1 MMLTEPD
8 WKNHGT
14 FPGGR
19 VSVGPETTIREYVV
33 INKPATKEFTE
44 IGSNCY
50 IMNSCFIGH
59 DCNIGNNVTLCPHAC
74 LAGDVY
80 VGDYTNIGMNAS
92 IHQGSRIGRCCMIGA
107 GAFFKGESPC
117 GITWV
122 GVPARPIKVNIIGIE
137 RADIPEIEKE
147 QMISNAQLFIDN
159 FKSPSNV
166 QATHWVSTTI
176 HKTVNVVLNCVR
188 WLNLPNVFD
197 EKFIL
202 RIPTYRII

>member
-1 MMLTEPD
+1 MVTEPD
-8 WKNHGT
+8 WKNHGA

-33 INKPATKEFTE
+33 INKPANKEFTE

-59 DCNIGNNVTLCPHAC
+59 DCNIGNHVTLCPHAC

-107 GAFFKGESPC
+107 GAFFKGGSPC

-147 QMISNAQLFIDN
+147 QMISNAQLFINRFESSSDIEAKSWITPPSEKTRN
-159 FKSPSNV
+159 VILDSIRCFKFSDIFNR
-166 QATHWVSTTI
+166 
-176 HKTVNVVLNCVR
+176 KLG
-188 WLNLPNVFD
+188 
-197 EKFIL
+197 K
-202 RIPTYRII
+202 